1 MSNQLKAK
9 EGIILDQDGT
19 VISGSEPGSRSGIA
33 WGKANGFLPKLIL
46 GGVIAAALFFGFG
59 IISIFA
65 VVMVVSLIIRTVLGL
80 FGLSTPRP
88 RSQFI
93 FTVKR

>member
-1 MSNQLKAK
+1 MSDHLKAK

-19 VISGSEPGSRSGIA
+19 VIPGTQPENRSGIS
-33 WGKANGFLPKLIL
+33 WNKASGLIPKLIL

-59 IISIFA
+59 ILSILL
-65 VVMVVSLIIRTVLGL
+65 VVMVASLIIRTVFGF
-80 FGLSTPRP
+80 FGLTTPRL
-88 RSQFI
+88 RSRFI